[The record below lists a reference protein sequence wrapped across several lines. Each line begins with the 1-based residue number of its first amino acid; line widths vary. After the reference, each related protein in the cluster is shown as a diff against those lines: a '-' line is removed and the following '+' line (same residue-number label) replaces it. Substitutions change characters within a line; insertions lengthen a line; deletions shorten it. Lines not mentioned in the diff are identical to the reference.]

1 MPTSYPQT
9 QQDVRR
15 EQDNERRKKR
25 GEAADAAADSQI
37 NEGDL
42 GAAGRANKAKQGIE
56 TTPIKN
62 QTPPMD
68 TMPIKPGPGATL
80 GEIGEYN
87 RKMKAI
93 KERQALSGMSAGSQ
107 AKALK

>member
-1 MPTSYPQT
+1 MPAGNYGQT

-25 GEAADAAADSQI
+25 GADADAAAESKI

-42 GAAGRANKAKQGIE
+42 GAAARKAKGQAE
-56 TTPIKN
+56 TMPATGPAPS
-62 QTPPMD
+62 TE